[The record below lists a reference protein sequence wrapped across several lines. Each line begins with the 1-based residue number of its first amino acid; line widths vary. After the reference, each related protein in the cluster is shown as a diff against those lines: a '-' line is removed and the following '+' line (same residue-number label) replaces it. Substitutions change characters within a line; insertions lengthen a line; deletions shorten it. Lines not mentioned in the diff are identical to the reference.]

1 MEKKSMKTHP
11 HFISRGG
18 EIQKSSNLH
27 ISPATCCRVVGHH
40 CSLSSSSFTTI
51 LVLVSV
57 VMFGLTSGLAIS
69 WVLVSFY

>member
-1 MEKKSMKTHP
+1 MPILFRAAVKFRKAVT
-11 HFISRGG
+11 
-18 EIQKSSNLH
+18 LH
-27 ISPATCCRVVGHH
+27 ISPATCCRVVGYH